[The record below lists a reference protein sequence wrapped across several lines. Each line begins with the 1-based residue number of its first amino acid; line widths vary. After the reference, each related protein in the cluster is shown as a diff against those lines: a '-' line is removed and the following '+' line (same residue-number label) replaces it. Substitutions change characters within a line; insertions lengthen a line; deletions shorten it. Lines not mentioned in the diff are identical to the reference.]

1 MAGSKN
7 SEAITEG
14 LVFDKLSALDGYSSS
29 QNGKANGITWFRG
42 DSYKG
47 TAYDWLMEIF
57 AKASK
62 KQTLK
67 DRGTPDFMVV
77 KENSN

>member
-29 QNGKANGITWFRG
+29 QNGKANAITRFRG

-47 TAYDWLMEIF
+47 TAYECLM
-57 AKASK
+57 
-62 KQTLK
+62 
-67 DRGTPDFMVV
+67 
-77 KENSN
+77 